1 VDTSSQGG
9 SRGDANRVFVSN
21 LPWSVDNSAR
31 ANLFRGQGKVLEASI
46 AYDRDRESGRSK
58 GFGFVTYGSAEEVS
72 KAISNLDGAV
82 SSQSHFLPQLLVS
95 LPLKFEV

>member
-1 VDTSSQGG
+1 MDTSSQGG
-9 SRGDANRVFVSN
+9 PRGDANRVFVSN

-46 AYDRDRESGRSK
+46 AYDRESGRSK

-72 KAISNLDGAV
+72 KAISNLDGAM

-95 LPLKFEV
+95 LLLKFEV

>member
-1 VDTSSQGG
+1 MDTSSQGG
-9 SRGDANRVFVSN
+9 PRGDANRVFVSN
-21 LPWSVDNSAR
+21 LPWSVDNSAL

-46 AYDRDRESGRSK
+46 AYDRESGRSK

-95 LPLKFEV
+95 LLLKFEV

>member
-1 VDTSSQGG
+1 MDTSSQGG
-9 SRGDANRVFVSN
+9 PRGDANRVFVSN

-46 AYDRDRESGRSK
+46 AYDRESGRSK

-72 KAISNLDGAV
+72 KAISNLDGAM

>member
-9 SRGDANRVFVSN
+9 PRGDANSVFVSN

-46 AYDRDRESGRSK
+46 AYDRESGRSK

>member
-1 VDTSSQGG
+1 MDTSSQGG
-9 SRGDANRVFVSN
+9 PRGDANRVFVSN

-46 AYDRDRESGRSK
+46 AYDRESGRSK

-95 LPLKFEV
+95 LLLKFEV

>member
-9 SRGDANRVFVSN
+9 PRGDANRVFVSN

-46 AYDRDRESGRSK
+46 AYDRESGRSK

-95 LPLKFEV
+95 LLLKFEV